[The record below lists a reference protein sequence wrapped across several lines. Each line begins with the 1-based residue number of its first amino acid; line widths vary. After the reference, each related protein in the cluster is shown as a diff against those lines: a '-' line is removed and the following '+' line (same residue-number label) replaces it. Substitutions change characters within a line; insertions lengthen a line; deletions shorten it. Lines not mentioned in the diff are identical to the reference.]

1 MLRLRAPEPRWARE
15 WLGLERIAHA
25 VVVRP
30 SLSLAHA
37 LARFDDHVLDRTVM
51 AAAGAV
57 PVLARIAARADDRIL
72 DAGVDATAHA
82 ADVTGQLAARVDDD
96 GVDRGVEILA
106 GRVRRLGHLAR
117 IPQTGAIH
125 QYFLQAV
132 AVLAIGVVAWS
143 VYAVM
148 G

>member
-1 MLRLRAPEPRWARE
+1 M
-15 WLGLERIAHA
+15 
-25 VVVRP
+25 
-30 SLSLAHA
+30 
-37 LARFDDHVLDRTVM
+37 
-51 AAAGAV
+51 
-57 PVLARIAARADDRIL
+57 
-72 DAGVDATAHA
+72 
-82 ADVTGQLAARVDDD
+82 
-96 GVDRGVEILA
+96 EILA